1 MARRTNKRLRRSK
14 RTTQRRHRR
23 GGDPVTPES
32 VSQPLLTPSRPTKRP
47 RDWEPPLN
55 QQGMEYEVYDTDTG
69 SPTSTPIFEPPL
81 NQQGMDWN
89 LGTPTVSPIYSSSE
103 SSGSSLGH
111 SYDEGNRF
119 SCAKCAEIYDRIG
132 SQDAQYQGADV
143 YHDEVPIVKGGAIAK
158 GGAIDLQGMLAGKGF
173 TPDQV
178 QGLMGLAPDLTDD
191 FAVEQW
197 YGYIDRNVPRN
208 FTPAAFYAEM
218 IGDAS
223 EPTTPPVT
231 PPSSQ
236 NQSMSMS
243 TGSTGSADSGMSLD
257 SSYTGPQ
264 DQGPMTMA
272 ELQGGPEYVGPI
284 GSPRSTAFDFSQSFG
299 ASQGGR
305 NRRHTNKRRNKHR
318 KYKRTQKR
326 YRKHIQR
333 QRGGVATPQTED
345 LNREEMNRQEYS
357 DLSNDFQLTK

>member
-55 QQGMEYEVYDTDTG
+55 QQGM
-69 SPTSTPIFEPPL
+69 
-81 NQQGMDWN
+81 DW
-89 LGTPTVSPIYSSSE
+89 SSQ
-103 SSGSSLGH
+103 SSDASSNLGH

-119 SCAKCAEIYDRIG
+119 SCAKCAEIYNRIG

-143 YHDEVPIVKGGAIAK
+143 YHDEVPIVK

-231 PPSSQ
+231 PPGSQ

-305 NRRHTNKRRNKHR
+305 IRRHTNKRRNKHR
-318 KYKRTQKR
+318 KHKRTQKR

-345 LNREEMNRQEYS
+345 LNREEMNRQEYL
-357 DLSNDFQLTK
+357 DLSKDFQLTK

>member
-14 RTTQRRHRR
+14 RTTQRRYRR

-55 QQGMEYEVYDTDTG
+55 QQGMEYEVYDTDT
-69 SPTSTPIFEPPL
+69 PIFEPPL
-81 NQQGMDWN
+81 NQQGMDW
-89 LGTPTVSPIYSSSE
+89 SSQ
-103 SSGSSLGH
+103 SSDASSNLGH

-119 SCAKCAEIYDRIG
+119 SCAKCAEIYNRIG
-132 SQDAQYQGADV
+132 SQDAQYQGAEL
-143 YHDEVPIVKGGAIAK
+143 YHNEVPIAK

-231 PPSSQ
+231 PPGSQ

-257 SSYTGPQ
+257 SSYAGPQ

-305 NRRHTNKRRNKHR
+305 IRRHTNKRRNKHR
-318 KYKRTQKR
+318 KHKRTQKR

-345 LNREEMNRQEYS
+345 LNREEMNRQEYL